1 MRNWAVFVL
10 AMAAALC
17 VSAGARAELLQAI
30 RPGVMCMSADALAKL
45 SLPDGSSRGAV
56 PNPSAAIGDLYR
68 QGNCNDYPAG
78 HIVIL
83 VKARRNTSIV
93 RSDTLTGDGVMGTE
107 FVANIDFKPYTTPHD
122 SIDDTIRALCPARL
136 DYYAAMDM
144 PAYGFIQTLP
154 PPIRDAID
162 NTVEN
167 ECGVMSCETIDQVKE
182 IEKRHLEH
190 SWVQYECHQP
200 LP

>member
-1 MRNWAVFVL
+1 MFFW
-10 AMAAALC
+10 AMALALS

-30 RPGVMCMSADALAKL
+30 RPGVVCMSPGALAKL

-56 PNPSAAIGDLYR
+56 PHPSSVIDDLYR
-68 QGNCNDYPAG
+68 QGDCNDYPAG

-107 FVANIDFKPYTTPHD
+107 FVANIDYKPYTPPHD

-136 DYYAAMDM
+136 EYYSALDM

-154 PPIRDAID
+154 PPIRDSID

-167 ECGVMSCETIDQVKE
+167 ECGMMSCEIIDQVEE
-182 IEKRHLEH
+182 IEKRHLARR
-190 SWVQYECHQP
+190 WIQYECYQP
-200 LP
+200 LQ